1 MGTIVELDGPPKA
14 YFDTPAG
21 RLTYVAFRFSSAD
34 AHKLGNFTDAFLA
47 NLRSSLRD
55 YPNHPVLYWRQRPSM
70 SVDDTPEIDT
80 AFDSSPTREVI
91 IGPNPNFGKFYWG
104 CRLAA
109 SVPLPEW
116 CAALAHVQG
125 GVSRSID

>member
-21 RLTYVAFRFSSAD
+21 RLAYVAFRFSSAD
-34 AHKLGNFTDAFLA
+34 AHELTKHIQGFLTD
-47 NLRSSLRD
+47 LRTSLRAHES
-55 YPNHPVLYWRQRPSM
+55 PILYWRQRPVM

-80 AFDSSPTREVI
+80 TFDTSTDGAVHM
-91 IGPNPNFGKFYWG
+91 GANPNFGRFYWK
-104 CRLAA
+104 CRLVA

-116 CAALAHVQG
+116 CTALARVEG
-125 GVSRSID
+125 GVSYSID